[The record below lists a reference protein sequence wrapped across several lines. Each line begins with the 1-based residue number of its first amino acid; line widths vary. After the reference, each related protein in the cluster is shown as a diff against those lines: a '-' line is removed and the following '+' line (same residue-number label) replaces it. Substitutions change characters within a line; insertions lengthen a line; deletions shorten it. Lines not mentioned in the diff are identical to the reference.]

1 MIHSAL
7 CEIIDRLIRDSG
19 MSDNEAFC
27 LLGKLFLEELP
38 GCIEMLEAS
47 EDGQPAELFRA

>member
-1 MIHSAL
+1 MIHDAL
-7 CEIIDRLIRDSG
+7 CEIIDRLIQDSG
-19 MSDNEAFC
+19 MSENEAFC

-47 EDGQPAELFRA
+47 ENERSVDQFQS

>member
-19 MSDNEAFC
+19 MSENEAFC

-47 EDGQPAELFRA
+47 EDGQPADLFRA